1 MFRQTLVA
9 GIAALALSALIGS
22 SSPAEAA
29 NCGANDQRPC
39 TIIERIPSCDKGLYE
54 DFGKGK
60 CLRKHVAG
68 QTCGRKN
75 QVPCPIWVR
84 VPSCNTGLVENFARG
99 LCVQPATGVR
109 PGIDCGRL
117 NQRPCTI
124 VERIPSCNEGLVE
137 DFSVNKCL
145 AKAVPGRDCG
155 NVNQRPCK
163 LWERVPSCNANLKED
178 FARGICVAVDC
189 GKENG
194 RPCTVVERIPSCDS
208 GLVEDFL
215 KGKCVKSE
223 DAKRQEIAGRKLAE
237 IAGFVASKL
246 NFAQQVAYDPAVR
259 NALKSNSP
267 ESVSRAVNISAV
279 GPTQMPDGSILR
291 TLTIGASVDAKVIF
305 GGSAGAGGTYDIGR
319 RLPPY
324 AYATA
329 DYSITFGFGAEAGV
343 DVGLWV
349 CQANKIGGDSW
360 GVEFGPRDILAL
372 AKVLKGVEGA
382 KISDILK
389 PGFDIG
395 VTLWFGYDGSLQGFT
410 MTFGVGAGADVGGVV
425 FATTGV
431 QDDPN
436 VNCDGTPVNG
446 SPVTPPVNVIS
457 APFGGTL
464 PVYIQEIRYSGAYGD
479 GVIRHQKIPG
489 GAKNRN
495 FTRVCLT
502 NSTGNP
508 KSLNYTVR
516 GVNPL
521 NAAGRGDQSCA
532 NFPSNMRLTFG
543 FVDRR
548 QTVKPDAMNLSAY
561 AGDIVSFE
569 WIRD

>member
-1 MFRQTLVA
+1 MFRLTPVA
-9 GIAALALSALIGS
+9 GLAVLSLALSGS

-29 NCGANDQRPC
+29 NCGANNQRPC
-39 TIIERIPSCDKGLYE
+39 KLWERIPSCDKGLYE

-68 QTCGRKN
+68 KTCGRKN
-75 QVPCPIWVR
+75 QVPCPVWVR

-99 LCVQPATGVR
+99 LCVEPATGVR
-109 PGIDCGRL
+109 PGIDCGRP
-117 NQRPCTI
+117 NQRPCRI
-124 VERIPSCNEGLVE
+124 DERIPSCNAGLVE

-145 AKAVPGRDCG
+145 VKAVPGRDCG

-178 FARGICVAVDC
+178 FARGICVAVNC

-246 NFAQQVAYDPAVR
+246 KFAQQVAYDPSVR
-259 NALKSNSP
+259 NALNSNRS
-267 ESVSRAVNISAV
+267 ESVSRVVNTSAV
-279 GPTQMPDGSILR
+279 GPTHMPDGNILR
-291 TLTIGASVDAKVIF
+291 TLSIGATVDAKVIF
-305 GGSAGAGGTYDIGR
+305 GGSAGAGSTIDLSGR
-319 RLPPY
+319 GLPTY

-329 DYSITFGFGAEAGV
+329 DYSITLGFGAEAGV
-343 DVGLWV
+343 DLGLWV

-360 GVEFGPRDILAL
+360 GVEFGPKDIIAL

-382 KISDILK
+382 KISDIMK

-395 VTLWFGYDGSLQGFT
+395 VTLWFGYDGSFQGFT
-410 MTFGVGAGADVGGVV
+410 VTFGVGAGADVGGVV
-425 FATTGV
+425 YATTAV
-431 QDDPN
+431 QDDPD
-436 VNCDGTPVNG
+436 VNCDGTPVKG
-446 SPVTPPVNVIS
+446 SPVAPPATVIS
-457 APFGGTL
+457 APFGRTP
-464 PVYIQEIRYSGAYGD
+464 PVKIQDIRYSGVFGD

-489 GAKNRN
+489 GANNRN
-495 FTRVCLT
+495 LTRICLT

-521 NAAGRGDQSCA
+521 NATRRGDQSCA
-532 NFPSNMRLTFG
+532 NFPSNMRLTFA
-543 FVDRR
+543 FADRR
-548 QTVKPDAMNLSAY
+548 QTVKPAAMTLSAY
-561 AGDIVSFE
+561 AGDIVTFE
-569 WIRD
+569 WLRD